1 MRGEI
6 EVQVREM
13 LLQRGEDY
21 FAWPNS
27 PWEVASEPEVLV
39 SGMVAPNWPRV
50 NWRGRLGS
58 RYS

>member
-1 MRGEI
+1 MNMRGEI

-39 SGMVAPNWPRV
+39 SGMVAPESNVSVKSIPSW
-50 NWRGRLGS
+50 
-58 RYS
+58 